1 MYRVV
6 PRTKR
11 GTTKEDEFISTVL
24 YTYISG
30 DDMESLLYHFMDE
43 WLFVFSADPLYT
55 YISGDDMESL
65 LYHFMD
71 EWLFVFS
78 ADPFFIARV
87 R

>member
-43 WLFVFSADPLYT
+43 WLFVFSADP
-55 YISGDDMESL
+55 
-65 LYHFMD
+65 
-71 EWLFVFS
+71 
-78 ADPFFIARV
+78 FFIARV
-87 R
+87 RYTCTVKLFIFA